1 MASVNTSIS
10 SSLMTFNFRDE
21 DDTVVASFKMNPADV
36 KLAKR
41 CEELAA
47 YFEKLNEAIPE
58 QHSMDDLVKLND
70 EMEEKICYLLGYN
83 ARQSLFGMISA
94 TSIMAD
100 GKLFVV
106 AVVDVITENIAPV
119 VKKRVEAMAAAVEK
133 HTAKY
138 E

>member
-47 YFEKLNEAIPE
+47 YFEKLHETLPE

-100 GKLFVV
+100 GKMFVV
-106 AVVDVITENIAPV
+106 TVVDVITENIAPV
-119 VKKRVEAMAAAVEK
+119 VKQRVEAMAAAVEK

>member
-47 YFEKLNEAIPE
+47 YFEKLHEALPE
-58 QHSMDDLVKLND
+58 QHSMDDMVKLND

-100 GKLFVV
+100 GKMFVV
-106 AVVDVITENIAPV
+106 TVVDVITENIAPV
-119 VKKRVEAMAAAVEK
+119 VKQRVEAMAAAVEK

>member
-47 YFEKLNEAIPE
+47 YFEKLHEALPV

-100 GKLFVV
+100 GKMFVV
-106 AVVDVITENIAPV
+106 TVVDVITENIAPV
-119 VKKRVEAMAAAVEK
+119 VKQRVEAMAAAVEK

>member
-47 YFEKLNEAIPE
+47 YFEKLHVALPE
-58 QHSMDDLVKLND
+58 QHSMDNLVKLND

-100 GKLFVV
+100 GKMFVV
-106 AVVDVITENIAPV
+106 TVVDVITENIAPV

>member
-1 MASVNTSIS
+1 MEPKTYEIVDSV
-10 SSLMTFNFRDE
+10 
-21 DDTVVASFKMNPADV
+21 
-36 KLAKR
+36 
-41 CEELAA
+41 
-47 YFEKLNEAIPE
+47 EKLHEALPE

-106 AVVDVITENIAPV
+106 TVVDVITKNIAPV